1 MKRRSV
7 WLALA
12 ALLVL
17 ALAVWSGR
25 LGRLESYRQWVDLG
39 PSQPARADD
48 YLAAQLF
55 LRQQGVPAQR
65 APGLEVLD
73 RLDPRG
79 ASLLL
84 LGERRRMS
92 PAQAD
97 RVLRWV
103 RGGGRLLFVA
113 QALWDQDKAMS
124 GDLLLDRLQLHQL
137 QTSDLPRLSPGD
149 RIQYPQLTRLYLENE
164 KAPAY
169 FNFDPAWHLEDP
181 MNKVLAW
188 ANNATA
194 THLMQLR
201 WGDGL
206 ITVVTDAELWR
217 NATIGQYDNAW
228 LLWYLTQ
235 DSQVTLV
242 TDAQHDSLTTLLWRY
257 FPQAL
262 LALGA
267 LLLLGGWHFAL
278 REGPVAPVAVATRR
292 QLREHLDASAAFQL
306 RRAGHD
312 SLLRALQRDI
322 LRRARRRHPGFERLP
337 VAEQWQVLARFS
349 QQPTAAIG
357 EALRPRPPQRLQAAE
372 FCRRVAQLQII
383 RNAL

>member
-1 MKRRSV
+1 MSRRRTWL
-7 WLALA
+7 WLAVA
-12 ALLVL
+12 AVL
-17 ALAVWSGR
+17 ALVVGSGA

-39 PSQPARADD
+39 PSAEARGDD

-55 LRQQGVPAQR
+55 LRQQGVTVQR

-73 RLDPRG
+73 QLDPRG

-84 LGERRRMS
+84 LGERQRMS
-92 PAQAD
+92 PNQAD
-97 RVLRWV
+97 RLLRWV
-103 RGGGRLLFVA
+103 RAGGRLLFVA

-137 QTSDLPRLSPGD
+137 QTRDLPRLSPGD
-149 RIQYPQLTRLYLENE
+149 RIQYPELTRLYLENE

-169 FNFDPAWHLEDP
+169 FSFDPAWHLEDP
-181 MNKVLAW
+181 MNKVSAW

-206 ITVVTDAELWR
+206 ITVVTDADLWR
-217 NATIGQYDNAW
+217 NAAIGQYDNAW

-235 DSQVTLV
+235 DSQVALV
-242 TDAQHDSLTTLLWRY
+242 GDAQHDSLTTLLWRY

-262 LALGA
+262 LALLA

-278 REGPVAPVAVATRR
+278 RQGPVQTPPPPARR
-292 QLREHLDASAAFQL
+292 RLREHLDASASFLL
-306 RRAGHD
+306 RRAGHA

-337 VAEQWQVLARFS
+337 VAEQWQVLARLS
-349 QQPTAAIG
+349 RQPTAAIAD
-357 EALRPRPPQRLQAAE
+357 ALRPRPRQRLQAAE
-372 FCRRVAQLQII
+372 FCRQVAHLQII